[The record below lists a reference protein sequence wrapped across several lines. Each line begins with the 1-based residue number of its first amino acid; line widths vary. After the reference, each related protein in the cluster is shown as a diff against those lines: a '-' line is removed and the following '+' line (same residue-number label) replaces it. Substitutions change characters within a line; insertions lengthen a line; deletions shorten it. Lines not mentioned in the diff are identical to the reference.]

1 MKSVYIQKNWKDFLN
16 HGAIVKTED
25 GTGEVVS
32 IETLKEKIRVRFK
45 DTDDVFYKKYDA
57 KDVTVI
63 KDAEANDDIKAE
75 DLENVEDLKEL
86 EELEKLEK
94 NESKNNDNI

>member
-1 MKSVYIQKNWKDFLN
+1 MK
-16 HGAIVKTED
+16 
-25 GTGEVVS
+25 
-32 IETLKEKIRVRFK
+32 FK
-45 DTDDVFYKKYDA
+45 DTDDVFFKKYDS
-57 KDVTVI
+57 KDVIVI
-63 KDAEANDDIKAE
+63 KDAESDDDIKAE